1 MIAGG
6 MTTRWLRPPSP
17 RRPDNYGMHSGAEIA
32 SLTRYGSEPM
42 EEVALAGGHLYLA
55 VMRAWLKGFIDMGC
69 VSSNAHIIEINGP
82 IGRMRHELRVKFPQC
97 GDFRRPLPPARPRS
111 LIW

>member
-1 MIAGG
+1 
-6 MTTRWLRPPSP
+6 
-17 RRPDNYGMHSGAEIA
+17 MHPGAEIA

-97 GDFRRPLPPARPRS
+97 GNFRRPLPPARPRS